1 VLLAAAVFAAACGS
15 SSHPQATAR
24 AAAGA
29 IKPLTKWKPT
39 GPMPL
44 ELAVNRFDLDA
55 GPLPADPKGHLMPMA
70 KAAVGLCGDCFNA
83 IEALEPALQTRF
95 GGSRCAA

>member
-1 VLLAAAVFAAACGS
+1 
-15 SSHPQATAR
+15 
-24 AAAGA
+24 
-29 IKPLTKWKPT
+29 
-39 GPMPL
+39 
-44 ELAVNRFDLDA
+44 VNRFDLDA